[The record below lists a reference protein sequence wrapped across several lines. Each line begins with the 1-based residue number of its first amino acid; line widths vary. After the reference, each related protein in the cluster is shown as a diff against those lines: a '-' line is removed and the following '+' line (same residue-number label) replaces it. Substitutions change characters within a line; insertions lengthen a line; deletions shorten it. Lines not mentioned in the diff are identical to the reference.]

1 MSLIADALEA
11 LLRDHCIPTVVRR
24 IEAGASPQTLW
35 QVIAQAGF
43 TDLLVPEHAGGA
55 GELLAELYPLLL
67 ACGRHAL
74 PLPLGQTVAARAL
87 LWPWLPARL
96 SPNES
101 FPVSI
106 GLAPHLERRGGGGL
120 RCQLVPFGLVSHE
133 VLAADA
139 QGWLLLDTA
148 QARRTATGVP
158 GALTASFH
166 WDAGDLGDGGEGG
179 DAVIARG
186 PENLQAALDPWG
198 AALHAGLMAGAI
210 GRAFDMTLEHCKVR
224 EQFGRPLGQF
234 QAVQHQMAVMAE
246 MVAAASIAAEAA
258 WTARAAPAPT
268 ADTQSAKGACLAPA
282 VWTAA
287 MAKARA
293 SEAAAE
299 VAALAHALHG
309 AIGITAAYD
318 LQLHTRRLHEWRMA
332 HGSEDHWHRVLGQLV
347 LERPDPLH
355 QLIQEA

>member
-1 MSLIADALEA
+1 MSLIADAFEA
-11 LLRDHCIPTVVRR
+11 LLRDHCTPTAVRQ

-35 QVIAQAGF
+35 QVIAEAGF

-55 GELLAELYPLLL
+55 GEPLAELYPLLL

-87 LWPWLPARL
+87 LWPWLSARL
-96 SPNES
+96 STSEGS
-101 FPVSI
+101 PVSI
-106 GLAPHLERRGGGGL
+106 GLAPHLERLGGGAL
-120 RCQLVPFGLVSHE
+120 RCQLVPFGLVSRL

-148 QARRTATGVP
+148 RARRTATGVP
-158 GALTASFH
+158 GSLIASFQ
-166 WDAGDLGDGGEGG
+166 WDAGDTGDTGEGVT
-179 DAVIARG
+179 AMG
-186 PENLQAALDPWG
+186 PENLQPALDHWG
-198 AALHAGLMAGAI
+198 AALHAGLLAGAI
-210 GRAFDMTLEHCKVR
+210 GRVFDMTLEHCKVR

-258 WTARAAPAPT
+258 WAAQAAPAPKYESQP
-268 ADTQSAKGACLAPA
+268 AGGASLAPA
-282 VWTAA
+282 AWTAA
-287 MAKARA
+287 LAKART

-347 LERPDPLH
+347 LERTEPLH